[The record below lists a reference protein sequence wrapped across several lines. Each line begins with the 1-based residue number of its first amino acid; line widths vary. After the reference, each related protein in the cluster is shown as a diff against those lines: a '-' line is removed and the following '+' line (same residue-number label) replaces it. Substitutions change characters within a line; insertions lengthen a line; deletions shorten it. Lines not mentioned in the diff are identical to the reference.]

1 MQNIDAIK
9 NPNKRLDILFLV
21 GLMPKTNKFEL
32 SKIQSNNHEIIISIS
47 NPIIIKFCIVVL
59 ICHRKMSTNRP
70 DESLQ
75 FGVCFSFPSPSLFIS
90 AHWLV
95 EVSAYWAS
103 DNWRIMLR

>member
-95 EVSAYWAS
+95 EV
-103 DNWRIMLR
+103 